1 MASIEKDGRRW
12 RVRYDAPRGPD
23 GARRQRMKRGFP
35 TRRTAEAWARDT
47 LGRMDRGTWVPPKRI
62 TLDAWLDLWL
72 DPAAPRKRPIRP
84 TTLTTYRIYADT
96 YLRPRLGHR
105 QLQSLTADDL
115 DRLYRDLLVGGGR
128 AGRPLAPKTVRH
140 VHVLAHTCLAAAV
153 RKGHLEHN
161 PANRADPPSV
171 PHHRPAVWWPDDLQA
186 FLASVQADRL
196 AALWMLA
203 ATTGM
208 RRAELLGLA
217 WDALDLDAKPAR
229 LEVRRTVVLVEGQ
242 PVLVEA
248 TKTAHGRRSFAL
260 DPATVAALK
269 AHRTRQLAERL
280 AWGGGWQD
288 TGLVFTR
295 EDGSLI
301 DPRWLTKAFTRTAKA
316 AGLPRLSLHGLRHS
330 YASNALRAGVPVEVV
345 SGRIG
350 HAQVST
356 TLDIYVTT
364 HEAQDADAAER
375 VAAVILGADVI
386 NR

>member
-1 MASIEKDGRRW
+1 MASIERDGKRW

-23 GARRQRMKRGFP
+23 GARRQKMKRGFP
-35 TRRTAEAWARDT
+35 TRRAAQTWARDT
-47 LGRMDRGTWVPPKRI
+47 LGRIDRGTWVPPKRI
-62 TLDAWLDLWL
+62 TLNEWLDLWL
-72 DPAAPRKRPIRP
+72 DPAAPRKRPVRP

-105 QLQSLTADDL
+105 QLQSLVADDL

-128 AGRPLAPKTVRH
+128 GGRPLAPKTVRH
-140 VHVLAHTCLAAAV
+140 VHVLLHTCLAAAV

-161 PANRADPPSV
+161 PADRADPPSV
-171 PHHRPAVWWPDDLQA
+171 PHQRPKVWWPDDLRA
-186 FLASVQADRL
+186 FLASVQSDRL
-196 AALWMLA
+196 AALWTLA

-208 RRAELLGLA
+208 RRAELLGLG
-217 WDALDLDAKPAR
+217 WDAVNLDAGR
-229 LEVRRTVVLVEGQ
+229 LEIRQTVVLVEGR
-242 PVLVEA
+242 PVLVDA
-248 TKTAHGRRSFAL
+248 TKTAHGRRAFAL

-269 AHRTRQLAERL
+269 AHRTHQLAERL
-280 AWGGGWQD
+280 ALGEGWTD

-301 DPRWLTKAFTRTAKA
+301 DPRWLTKAFTRKAKA